1 MALIIKALLT
11 GIIVGALC
19 TKLKLPLP
27 APPSL
32 VGVMGIVGI
41 YLGYVIMLWFQKGGM

>member
-1 MALIIKALLT
+1 MSLVLKALI
-11 GIIVGALC
+11 VGLVVGGVC

-41 YLGYVIMLWFQKGGM
+41 YLGYVIVNYFEKGGM